1 MSGIVY
7 HLLSVEI
14 DTRQQNPSRTQHSS
28 RFMCILRYQTNYS
41 IMKIAIRN
49 TLILALLICYSC
61 NNVDPF
67 DIEDVDFGDPE
78 IGVPLVNS
86 TFYISDI
93 GVNPDNNTE
102 VVSDSEGRVTL
113 VYKDDF
119 NPIGIKEVFPKVE
132 DQQVS
137 IFQNNQAFN
146 LPFHNIDIRAGVLKN
161 TNVHFEMRNPFN
173 QSVTVVLSIP
183 EIINNSTN
191 SPYLKSYTIDAGEN
205 FRSPEEDLSG
215 YTVSSENGELV
226 LSYSAVTSSNVQ
238 VALSDINIDFTELDF
253 AYLEGIF
260 SEATLPSTD
269 EMIDISFF
277 DSWVSGG
284 LNLADPRLTFEIENS
299 IGIPAEVKLNSANIT
314 TIDDATYAFESDL
327 LSSGAAIDYPTLGN
341 VDGSENT
348 TVEFTSDNSNVA
360 DLFTKKPKAID
371 YDLEITIDSD
381 ENSIGYYTDESSLII
396 DATVEVPLHLRA
408 NDLILEDQIGF
419 DEIAFD
425 DIEGTGE
432 LLMSLRNGFPIG
444 VGVNLLFLD
453 DNGEI
458 LFSLKDADDWIR
470 VDANVD
476 ESLSVEDLEAQVISI
491 PIEDEDVFLIPA
503 VRNVLMRV
511 LVTTTD
517 TFADE
522 YVWVYD
528 HHGIEVKLGAVIK

>member
-1 MSGIVY
+1 VSGIVY

-226 LSYSAVTSSNVQ
+226 LSYSAV
-238 VALSDINIDFTELDF
+238 
-253 AYLEGIF
+253 
-260 SEATLPSTD
+260 
-269 EMIDISFF
+269 
-277 DSWVSGG
+277 
-284 LNLADPRLTFEIENS
+284 NLADPRLTFEIENS